1 MNIGY
6 VYGFNSFSLQ
16 TGGSIHVHNLIKS
29 LNKLGCSIH
38 TFEPEENPQC
48 VTYSATDKGIAAF
61 LNNIDILYIRIDGWY
76 LSHAEQKIRCMERIV
91 SKPIVW
97 EINASADERLRI
109 ESLTSKNAARGETLY
124 RLRSWVNDLKI
135 RSRIRSEERFR
146 RDYAKMVDAAIC
158 VSSQLME
165 YAVEKLCISES
176 VVVPN
181 GSDPLLFSP
190 EKKSEDLFRDYE
202 STFKVIYIGDSR
214 WPWQGID
221 YVKRLAAMARLEGHS
236 ILFVVLDNSPYES
249 DIKGENLLVFRR
261 VNYSDV
267 PDHVASADLC
277 LCLYKD
283 FHWSS
288 YGFSLSPLKLF
299 DYMACEK
306 PIVASALGQISTVI
320 DDGKDGLLTTN
331 DIHDIYDKIL
341 LCLEH
346 NDKAQE
352 MGRSARQKV
361 VKYYNWER
369 VAKSTIELFTALMRG

>member
-1 MNIGY
+1 VNIGY
-6 VYGFNSFSLQ
+6 VYGFNSFALQ
-16 TGGSIHVHNLIKS
+16 TGGSIHVHNLIES

-48 VTYSATDKGIAAF
+48 MTYPATEKGTTAF

-76 LSHAEQKIRCMERIV
+76 LSQTEQKIRCMERIV

-97 EINASADERLRI
+97 EINASSEERLRI
-109 ESLTSKNAARGETLY
+109 ESLTSKYTVRGWMLC
-124 RLRSWVNDLKI
+124 RLRRRAKDLKI

-146 RDYAKMVDAAIC
+146 RNYARMVDAAIC
-158 VSSQLME
+158 VSSQLTE
-165 YAVEKLCISES
+165 YAGEKLCISKS

-190 EKKSEDLFRDYE
+190 KKRSKDLFKDHE

-221 YVKRLAAMARLEGHS
+221 YVKKLAAMARHEEHR
-236 ILFVVLDNSPYES
+236 ILFVVLDQSPYES
-249 DIKGENLLVFRR
+249 DIKAENLLVFNR
-261 VNYSDV
+261 VNYFDV
-267 PDHVASADLC
+267 PAYVASADLC
-277 LCLYKD
+277 LCLYHD

-288 YGFSLSPLKLF
+288 YGFTLSPLKLF
-299 DYMACEK
+299 DYMACGK

-352 MGRSARQKV
+352 IGRSARQKV
-361 VKYYNWER
+361 VSYYNWER
-369 VAKSTIELFTALMRG
+369 AAKSTIELFTALMRG